1 MGRRGNTRAVRRALP
16 DRAHEKAI
24 LRCAGKNRPTFLRR
38 AGNRSTPLLSGQ
50 VPGFH
55 NEIRFSGARM
65 PANRLAVFPAFHTV
79 AGRVVTVVGDGA
91 EAAAKVRL
99 LRETEAAIRLVAAV
113 PSPELAILVANHP
126 IELRARAFRPDDL
139 DGAVLAFAAS
149 GDRGADSAVVTAA
162 RARGIPA
169 NAVDIPEL
177 CDFYTPAIVN
187 RAPVAI
193 AITSSG
199 AGPVLAQKL
208 RARIEAMLPE
218 RLGALAALGDS
229 FRAAADRVLP
239 KGQPRRRF
247 WSAFFEG
254 GVAAAALAGRT
265 EMARRLATRLLTQAE
280 QQPAGFVWL
289 VGAGPGAADLLTLRA
304 QRLLQE
310 ADVIVHDALVPEA
323 VVAMGRRDAERI
335 FVGKRR
341 GNHVLSQDAI
351 NAILVRE
358 AAAGRRVVR
367 LKAGDPLVFGRAG
380 EEMAALRAAKIPF
393 EVVPGVTAALAAAAE
408 AEIPLT
414 LRGTASS
421 LVFATGQDAAGDVLP
436 DWAGLALAGTTVAV
450 YMGRA
455 VAARVAARLLAAGLR
470 PATPVAII
478 ENATCP
484 ERRLFAGRIDALA
497 AIADRTDI
505 TGPTLI
511 VIGEAAAE
519 GALAS
524 AEPLAPFR
532 ATRAA

>member
-1 MGRRGNTRAVRRALP
+1 
-16 DRAHEKAI
+16 
-24 LRCAGKNRPTFLRR
+24 
-38 AGNRSTPLLSGQ
+38 
-50 VPGFH
+50 
-55 NEIRFSGARM
+55 
-65 PANRLAVFPAFHTV
+65 
-79 AGRVVTVVGDGA
+79 
-91 EAAAKVRL
+91 
-99 LRETEAAIRLVAAV
+99 
-113 PSPELAILVANHP
+113 
-126 IELRARAFRPDDL
+126 
-139 DGAVLAFAAS
+139 
-149 GDRGADSAVVTAA
+149 
-162 RARGIPA
+162 
-169 NAVDIPEL
+169 
-177 CDFYTPAIVN
+177 
-187 RAPVAI
+187 
-193 AITSSG
+193 
-199 AGPVLAQKL
+199 VLAQKL

-239 KGQPRRRF
+239 KGQPRRCF

-478 ENATCP
+478 ENATRP